1 MDAEENQHRQVVS
14 VKKKSQK
21 LSQDAQDLRFQLDD
35 QLTRNSDLEKKQRR
49 FDSEMNKL
57 LVQLQE
63 EKSARER
70 LQRER
75 DDFASDKFML
85 EQQLKVCHLLV
96 TEQAFT
102 QICWILFQP
111 VAVVIVLKVVIVIII
126 TEVYFTDIDYVCQVL
141 SCCS

>member
-1 MDAEENQHRQVVS
+1 MALCGCS
-14 VKKKSQK
+14 
-21 LSQDAQDLRFQLDD
+21 
-35 QLTRNSDLEKKQRR
+35 

-102 QICWILFQP
+102 RICWILF
-111 VAVVIVLKVVIVIII
+111 
-126 TEVYFTDIDYVCQVL
+126 
-141 SCCS
+141 